1 MKRINLKSG
10 KLYWCSRHQS
20 YRMTDKLEVWK
31 YAMDNDLEKN
41 SIIDIVYT
49 NDQNIFCFIETI
61 QHDLDDSLWW
71 HKIITSRGN
80 VGYFLLGDEEFYYLG
95 LNFVLANH
103 WSSGLY
109 LLLNQSLAALA
120 ISWSET
126 LNSSIADPSIS
137 FIGVNDGAPCIWKPK

>member
-1 MKRINLKSG
+1 
-10 KLYWCSRHQS
+10 
-20 YRMTDKLEVWK
+20 
-31 YAMDNDLEKN
+31 MDNDLEKN

-103 WSSGLY
+103 
-109 LLLNQSLAALA
+109 
-120 ISWSET
+120 
-126 LNSSIADPSIS
+126 
-137 FIGVNDGAPCIWKPK
+137 